1 LTLVAPYILAIE
13 LPAARAWAAVK
24 AA

>member
-1 LTLVAPYILAIE
+1 LTLVAPYILANE
-13 LPAARAWAAVK
+13 LLAARAWAAKK